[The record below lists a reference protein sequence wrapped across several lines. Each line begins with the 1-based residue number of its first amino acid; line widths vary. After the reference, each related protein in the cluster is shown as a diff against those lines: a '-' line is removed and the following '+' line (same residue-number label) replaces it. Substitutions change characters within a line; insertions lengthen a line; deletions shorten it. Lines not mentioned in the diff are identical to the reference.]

1 MPNYMVILK
10 AGKLTILLIS
20 LFVLSCVG
28 PAQQLTPADM
38 SIIRPDTNSLV
49 VVHSRSGNTAK
60 MGHIISEK
68 LNSDYIR
75 LDVPAGSGDSMF
87 AAPNRNDTVYV
98 KPSKVDLTKYQLVFL
113 GSPIWFWH
121 PTAFIYTFVKH
132 NDFNAKKVVLFYTNH
147 GGLAEKAMDEWKG
160 LVQQHG
166 GTVIDVIGINSKIF
180 NTDEALQAEVEA
192 IIARQKSLWI
202 SDNAKIRD

>member
-1 MPNYMVILK
+1 MQKNIAILK
-10 AGKLTILLIS
+10 AGILTILLIS
-20 LFVLSCVG
+20 LFFLSCVG

-38 SIIRPDTNSLV
+38 SIVRPDANSLV

-60 MGHIISEK
+60 MGRIISEK

-75 LDVPAGSGDSMF
+75 LDVPVGSGDSMI
-87 AAPNRNDTVYV
+87 AAPNRNDTVEV
-98 KPSKVDLTKYQLVFL
+98 KPSQVDLTKYQLVFL

-132 NDFNAKKVVLFYTNH
+132 NDFTAKKVVLFYTNR
-147 GGLAEKAMDEWKG
+147 GGLAEKAMDEWKS
-160 LVQQHG
+160 LIQQHG

-192 IIARQKSLWI
+192 VITKQKSLWM
-202 SDNAKIRD
+202 SNNAKIK